1 MAKLFPQIKR
11 RVLFACLVTILYVFG
26 GCDDSSHKPRPDL
39 IFTDHYHFKYVG
51 TIPPYGN
58 TLYTIV
64 VEVKNQG
71 AVSAKRFKVDAHSK
85 GPGVEGT
92 PPCLDND
99 GYYSVGAGETI
110 NVQFQFIFEKQYAGE
125 YEFTVT
131 VDPSNAVEE
140 VTESNN
146 LLVFK
151 RRF

>member
-1 MAKLFPQIKR
+1 MAMIIRRIQR

-26 GCDDSSHKPRPDL
+26 GCGDSSHKPRPDL
-39 IFTDHYHFKYVG
+39 IFTDHYDFKYVG

-99 GYYSVGAGETI
+99 GYYSVAR
-110 NVQFQFIFEKQYAGE
+110 KQ
-125 YEFTVT
+125 
-131 VDPSNAVEE
+131 
-140 VTESNN
+140 
-146 LLVFK
+146 LVVCCC
-151 RRF
+151 RI